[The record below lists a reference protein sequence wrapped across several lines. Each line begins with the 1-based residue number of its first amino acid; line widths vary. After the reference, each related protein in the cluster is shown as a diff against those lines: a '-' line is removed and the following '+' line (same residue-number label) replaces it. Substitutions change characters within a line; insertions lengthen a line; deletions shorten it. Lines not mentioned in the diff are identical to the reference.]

1 MEELENYREIYR
13 EMNIGEEAPQL
24 LMVVF
29 TCCYEDENIAHEK
42 HVKYT
47 CCYSKSALDHY
58 KLDNEGLTYIKGG
71 TLTALHYCMPDKGPS
86 ATPTVQIDNDNTTV
100 TE

>member
-1 MEELENYREIYR
+1 MEELENCREIYR

-29 TCCYEDENIAHEK
+29 TCCHEDESIAQEK

-58 KLDNEGLTYIKGG
+58 EFDNEGLTDIKGG
-71 TLTALHYCMPDKGPS
+71 P
-86 ATPTVQIDNDNTTV
+86 
-100 TE
+100 